1 MDLTWYNSLPKPW
14 FTPPSWVFGPAWT
27 ILYVLMAVAAVMVWK
42 SKENGRGDRRKA
54 LVAFAAQLALN
65 VAWTPLFFGLH
76 RPDLAFVDIVLLWLA
91 IVATIVLFSR
101 VRRAAAWLLAP
112 YLAWVSFALVL
123 NAAFLW

>member
-1 MDLTWYNSLPKPW
+1 
-14 FTPPSWVFGPAWT
+14 
-27 ILYVLMAVAAVMVWK
+27 MVWK

>member
-14 FTPPSWVFGPAWT
+14 FTPPSWFFGPAWT
-27 ILYVLMAVAAVMVWK
+27 ILYVLMAVAAVLVWR

-54 LVAFAAQLALN
+54 LVAFVVQLALN
-65 VAWTPLFFGLH
+65 LAWTPLFFGLH